1 MEDRQPPRLH
11 LELVRTPD
19 RVEERADAVAAAG
32 WAVSVWDPATT
43 ADDDLPRILPRCDA
57 VVIGE
62 GDGGVVPAP
71 SAAST
76 VVPLG
81 RYPRPC
87 QGSCS
92 GERTT
97 GILLVLISAK
107 ERAAAQELRDWAD
120 FVHLRHI
127 AEAAVPGYRT
137 ITPWEHEAAGTPR
150 YCHLYEMVGD
160 DPQGTFE
167 RMTPLVRARL
177 PRAAFDEWAWHP
189 QLLIEESRTYRR
201 REPDGTGPGAS
212 TSPVQS

>member
-11 LELVRTPD
+11 LELVRAPD
-19 RVEERADAVAAAG
+19 DVDVRAAAVASAG
-32 WAVSVWDPATT
+32 WATTVWEPATT
-43 ADDDLPRILPRCDA
+43 EDDDLPRTLPRCDG

-62 GDGGVVPAP
+62 GDGSAVASPSPAT
-71 SAAST
+71 T
-76 VVPLG
+76 VVPLV
-81 RYPRPC
+81 RYPRPS

-97 GILLVLISAK
+97 GMLLVLISAK
-107 ERAAAQELRDWAD
+107 HPQAARELRDWAD

-150 YCHLYEMVGD
+150 FCHLYELVGD
-160 DPQGTFE
+160 DPQATFE
-167 RMTPLVRARL
+167 SMTPLVRARL
-177 PRAAFDEWAWHP
+177 DRSTFDEWAWHP

-201 REPDGTGPGAS
+201 RDDGRARFS
-212 TSPVQS
+212 SPPAGQS